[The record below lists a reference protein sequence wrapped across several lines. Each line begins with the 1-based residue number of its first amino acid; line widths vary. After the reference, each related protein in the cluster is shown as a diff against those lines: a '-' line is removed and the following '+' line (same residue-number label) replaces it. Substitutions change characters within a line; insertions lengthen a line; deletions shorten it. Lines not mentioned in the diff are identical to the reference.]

1 MKKAKKQKLQIPD
14 PRLHQQI
21 SFLKSALRLGAGVVL
36 VLFVSPLAGGLLLVA
51 EVLGIAEELV

>member
-1 MKKAKKQKLQIPD
+1 MKRKQKLQIPD
-14 PRLHQQI
+14 PKLHQQI
-21 SFLKSALRLGAGVVL
+21 SFLKSVLRLGAGVVL